1 MNVLDLLL
9 ALGPGV
15 GDLVSSLLGGLL
27 EQRQHVA
34 RRLLQLL
41 SQLLIK
47 PRQVLDVDLKR
58 ILAPVE
64 FSLQTMM

>member
-58 ILAPVE
+58 ILAPVK
-64 FSLQTMM
+64 FSFMM